1 MKSVYRMTM
10 FAALVALTSACFVG
24 CGEEEFAYQ
33 IEVQNR
39 LPVPVNVSLDS
50 RAKKSVKAGET
61 ISFVDV
67 TEGTHILQA
76 EANGFNPVEEII
88 QVHRDLIWI
97 IEEQ

>member
-10 FAALVALTSACFVG
+10 FAALAALILACFVG
-24 CGEEEFAYQ
+24 CGEEESVYQ
-33 IEVQNR
+33 IR
-39 LPVPVNVSLDS
+39 LPVPVNVSLDVK
-50 RAKKSVKAGET
+50 REQSVKTGRS

-76 EANGFNPVEEII
+76 EATGFNPVEEII
-88 QVHRDLIWI
+88 QVHRDIIWI